1 MLAVPFHCLSL
12 FFIGCHYWSVHFTL
26 QCDNHEIRPGKYLGV
41 CISVANNRLFV
52 GSIPKN
58 KTRES
63 ILEDFGKVTGQ
74 CPDLRGSVVDGLLH
88 EVERWFHLPEGLQE
102 VILYHQ
108 PDDKKKNR
116 GFCFLEYEDH
126 KSAAQAR
133 RRLMSG
139 KVKVWGNPVTVEWA
153 DPVAEP
159 DPEVMAKVSMTY
171 CFSSFSLFFFLLIFI
186 CFKRWQSFSVAAS
199 HHCPLCAGEGAVCK
213 EAGHSSHW
221 RTSRKDFL
229 SVWEA
234 GTSEKTERLRICPF
248 WRKGCCCQGGCS
260 TRSLPS
266 LRESVNI
273 TVVIRPPTPSGY
285 GWDERKG
292 ARGGGNRDRPG

>member
-1 MLAVPFHCLSL
+1 MRLQLLCLTV
-12 FFIGCHYWSVHFTL
+12 CQSVYLSIYLYIDIYTHIHTRGHISNQQVL
-26 QCDNHEIRPGKYLGV
+26 IVCATVVCVWHQCDNYEIRSGKYLGV

-63 ILEDFGKVTGQ
+63 ILEDFGKVTGEA
-74 CPDLRGSVVDGLLH
+74 CAAGVVRRILLRASLTCLCVC
-88 EVERWFHLPEGLQE
+88 FSEGLQE
-102 VILYHQ
+102 VILYTQ

-159 DPEVMAKVSMTY
+159 DPEVMAKVS
-171 CFSSFSLFFFLLIFI
+171 L
-186 CFKRWQSFSVAAS
+186 
-199 HHCPLCAGEGAVCK
+199 CP
-213 EAGHSSHW
+213 S
-221 RTSRKDFL
+221 
-229 SVWEA
+229 
-234 GTSEKTERLRICPF
+234 
-248 WRKGCCCQGGCS
+248 
-260 TRSLPS
+260 
-266 LRESVNI
+266 
-273 TVVIRPPTPSGY
+273 
-285 GWDERKG
+285 
-292 ARGGGNRDRPG
+292 ARGVCSVQTADGPDV